1 MRRFVLGFVLLAPLL
16 LWLSATVA
24 LVATAPIWLSFPT
37 CCVIDD
43 AAMLVWLSILP
54 KLYVFGVF
62 PAAFVACLL
71 FKLHVWHGEFEP
83 IAMFMSLLVAL
94 VGFFLCIVALDVE
107 FKFYES
113 IFDATSLVFSCAI
126 FGILFVSTALSALM
140 ARRLSRNS
148 IP

>member
-43 AAMLVWLSILP
+43 AAMLGWLYMLP
-54 KLYVFGVF
+54 KLYVVAAF
-62 PAAFVACLL
+62 PAAFVASLL
-71 FKLHVWHGEFEP
+71 FKLYAWHDEFEP
-83 IAMFMSLLVAL
+83 IAMFISLLVAL
-94 VGFFLCIVALDVE
+94 IGFFLCIVALDVK

-126 FGILFVSTALSALM
+126 FGVLFVSTALSALM
-140 ARRLSRNS
+140 ARRLSRKS
-148 IP
+148 IS